1 MNDKFNSYADYKKSL
16 QASSGKGTTQKKSS
30 NKNKSKGTKRAP
42 YSSAKNSASSA
53 ITRNQPKK
61 KTKKVDRAENK
72 KARKLERQ
80 QRKEQKLRERKERV
94 ATLASDAKKLI
105 KSLGIVLCIL
115 LLIGELMLMLNLNSQ
130 LDKIQFEI
138 NDYNAQLSEKKQL
151 VKELNSQKEAAYK
164 SETIEN
170 LARYKLGMV
179 YPKKEQSIYINL
191 D

>member
-16 QASSGKGTTQKKSS
+16 QTSSGKGTTQKKSS

-53 ITRNQPKK
+53 ARTQPKK

-80 QRKEQKLRERKERV
+80 QRKEQQLRERKERV
-94 ATLASDAKKLI
+94 VALASDAKKLI